1 MLRCKTFLS
10 VLASLMCCGTAL
22 AQTPP
27 SLPQFTATALPDQL
41 GGLPTGSDRD
51 GGSSAEANGVSY
63 WIFDDT
69 QVFSPGYDFV
79 TNSLA
84 ATADLAGLNGITLE
98 LNYGGSEPAQAL
110 PYSDNTGGE
119 TAYNTA
125 HAVPSDST
133 WEDENCPAKANCGS
147 LYKLWPYS
155 LVYDAK
161 DKQFISSFSDFIAT
175 PTASGWTY
183 TAVGTGLSTGTFDA
197 QKAWPVLTRPTQSTS
212 SDPVLKTLLWPA
224 GTQSFAD
231 SAFID
236 GDYYYQYGDANSGAQ
251 VFLARVQIH
260 GAGYSFADLTNPAS
274 WQYYHGNGA
283 WDNTPTGL
291 FSLFSGGNEGFPV
304 FFDHYLGL
312 WVTLYIPPLS
322 QQVEMRVARQPAGPW
337 SSAVTAFNGVNINGY
352 VNYAPHA
359 HLHLA
364 DDNGQTVYL
373 SYSSLGGGDVP
384 FLEKIVFSK

>member
-1 MLRCKTFLS
+1 MLRREASFG
-10 VLASLMCCGTAL
+10 VLASLMLGSTAL

-51 GGSSAEANGVSY
+51 GGSSAEANGVNY

-84 ATADLAGLNGITLE
+84 ATVDPAGPDGITLE

-110 PYSDNTGGE
+110 PYSAGE
-119 TAYNTA
+119 SDYNTQ
-125 HAVPSDST
+125 HAVPYGSAWT
-133 WEDENCPAKANCGS
+133 DENCPAKANCGS

-155 LVYDAK
+155 FVYDGK
-161 DKQFISSFSDFIAT
+161 DKQFISSFTDFVAT

-183 TAVGTGLSTGTFDA
+183 TAAGTGLSTGTFDA
-197 QKAWPVLTRPTQSTS
+197 ENAWPVLTRPTQSTS

-224 GTQSFAD
+224 GTQSFTDA
-231 SAFID
+231 AFID
-236 GDYYYQYGDANSGAQ
+236 GDYYYQYGDAGSGAQ
-251 VFLARVQIH
+251 VFLARVQIR
-260 GAGYSFADLTNPAS
+260 GAGHSFADLTNPAS
-274 WQYYHGNGA
+274 WQYYHGAGA
-283 WDNTPTGL
+283 WDNNPTEL

-322 QQVEMRVARQPAGPW
+322 QQVEMRVAKQPAGPW
-337 SSAVTAFNGVNINGY
+337 SDAVTAFNGVSIGGAI
-352 VNYAPHA
+352 NYAPHV

-364 DDNGQTVYL
+364 ADKGQTVYL

-384 FLEKIVFSK
+384 FLEKIVFSR

>member
-1 MLRCKTFLS
+1 MLRRKTSLG
-10 VLASLMCCGTAL
+10 VLTSLLLGGTAL

-27 SLPQFTATALPDQL
+27 SPPAFTATPLVDQL
-41 GGLPTGSDRD
+41 GGLPAGSDRD

-69 QVFSPGYDFV
+69 QVFSPGYDFR

-84 ATADLAGLNGITLE
+84 ATANLAGPTGITLE

-119 TAYNTA
+119 TDYNTA
-125 HAVPSDST
+125 HAVPLGSN

-147 LYKLWPYS
+147 TYKLWPYS
-155 LVYDAK
+155 FVYDAK

-183 TAVGTGLSTGTFDA
+183 TAVGAGLSTGTFDA
-197 QKAWPVLTRPTQSTS
+197 EKAWPVLTRPTQSTS
-212 SDPVLKTLLWPA
+212 TDPVLKTLLWPA
-224 GTQSFAD
+224 GTQSFTD

-236 GDYYYQYGDANSGAQ
+236 GNYYYQFGDTGSGKE
-251 VFLARVQIH
+251 VFLARVQIRGTGH
-260 GAGYSFADLTNPAS
+260 SFSDLTTPAS
-274 WQYYHGNGA
+274 WQYYHGNGS
-283 WDNTPTGL
+283 WDNSPTGL
-291 FSLFSGGNEGFPV
+291 YSLFSGGNEGFPV

-312 WVTLYIPPLS
+312 WVTIYIPPLS
-322 QQVEMRVARQPAGPW
+322 QEVDMRVARQPAGPW
-337 SSAVTAFNGVNINGY
+337 SDAVKMFDGVNINGG
-352 VNYAPHA
+352 VLYAPHA

-364 DDNGQTVYL
+364 ADKGQTVYL

-384 FLEKIVFSK
+384 FLEKITFSK